1 MMFNCEYC
9 DEEACVELTEGRV
22 GYGTLKRSTSIH
34 GVDYFDCFVLKCHN
48 PECGVQEPCDG
59 DELWG
64 CLVQITGEKD
74 WHKAMV
80 KALQIV
86 WKEMHMKEVKE

>member
-9 DEEACVELTEGRV
+9 DEEACGELTEG
-22 GYGTLKRSTSIH
+22 KQTSFIH
-34 GVDYFDCFVLKCHN
+34 GVDYLDCFVLKCHN

-59 DELWG
+59 DDLWG
-64 CLVQITGEKD
+64 CLVQITGED
-74 WHKAMV
+74 SYHKAMV